1 MAVSLAPSVPK
12 PGEENRPQWLRV
24 FDSALRFI
32 EWALGIVAIVALV
45 VMSVNA
51 VLNVVLRTFF
61 TIQIPGSLNF
71 TILYL
76 LPILVF
82 LGLGLVQAKNSHI
95 SATLVVDR
103 FGEFG
108 QRVFKIF
115 NSVVILLCSATLA
128 VVATGELVL
137 SWGQS
142 LGGVGALPIGPSWI
156 FVPLGLTAVALRAL
170 WQTLVLILVPGDHG
184 TRLDPEASDAKRSLV
199 DA

>member
-1 MAVSLAPSVPK
+1 M
-12 PGEENRPQWLRV
+12 NT
-24 FDSALRFI
+24 
-32 EWALGIVAIVALV
+32 
-45 VMSVNA
+45 
-51 VLNVVLRTFF
+51 VLNVVLRTAFA
-61 TIQIPGSLNF
+61 IQVPGSLNF

-82 LGLGLVQAKNSHI
+82 LGLGLVQAKNAHI

-115 NSVVILLCSATLA
+115 NSALILVCATVMA
-128 VVATGELVL
+128 VGATNELLL

-156 FVPLGLTAVALRAL
+156 FVPLGLAMVALRAL
-170 WQTLVLILVPGDHG
+170 WQLLVLVLVPGDHG
-184 TRLDPEASDAKRSLV
+184 TRLDPEAPGAKESLTDA
-199 DA
+199 